1 MSRRD
6 EIIEAAIRLA
16 ESAPPGEAKLS
27 VRTIAKEAG
36 IGASTLRHY
45 FPTQNALYQEV
56 ARRSMQTV
64 VQDFAIADSSIDPA
78 ERLYEVCAQ
87 FLINDELRDIQLE
100 TWFKMHLNALG
111 PDPRE
116 GSHELLRYGHEITYD
131 SLHRWLGILADEGH
145 IDPAEVAPS
154 ATLLFT
160 AIDGMALH
168 SIITPERMTVETV
181 HDTVRWTIAK
191 ILD

>member
-1 MSRRD
+1 
-6 EIIEAAIRLA
+6 
-16 ESAPPGEAKLS
+16 
-27 VRTIAKEAG
+27 
-36 IGASTLRHY
+36 
-45 FPTQNALYQEV
+45 
-56 ARRSMQTV
+56 
-64 VQDFAIADSSIDPA
+64 FAITDSSIDPA

>member
-6 EIIEAAIRLA
+6 EIIDAAIRLA
-16 ESAPPGEAKLS
+16 ESSAPGEATLS
-27 VRTIAKEAG
+27 VRAIAKEAG

-64 VQDFAIADSSIDPA
+64 VQDFSISDSSIDPA

-87 FLINDELRDIQLE
+87 FLINDELKDIQLE

-111 PDPRE
+111 PNPHE
-116 GSHELLRYGHEITYD
+116 GSHSLLEHAHEITYD

-145 IDPAEVAPS
+145 LDPAEVTPS

-168 SIITPERMTVETV
+168 SIITPERMTVDDV
-181 HDTVRWTIAK
+181 HANVKWLIGK
-191 ILD
+191 ILG